1 MDDTKSM
8 DYGTMCELMELSALI
23 NSTLDGREIRTRAM
37 EAAKRLVGAETASLL
52 LVDQEKKELFFEVA
66 LGEKG
71 TLLKE
76 IRLKF
81 GQGIAGWV
89 AVNGEPLIVGN
100 VYDDPRFYREADEKS
115 SFVTRDMI
123 CVPVRFRE
131 RILGVLEVINKREG
145 KFGEDDLRILVALSN
160 QVAIAV
166 ENSNLYA
173 RLREA
178 FFGTALSLADSL
190 EKRDP
195 YTGGHTKRVRDYS
208 VAIGRMLR
216 LDSGKL
222 ETLTLAAIL
231 HDIGKIGVRD
241 NVLLKEGKLDE
252 EEFASMV
259 RHSLYGAD
267 ILRHV
272 KGLEEVLAGVR
283 GHHEMYDGS
292 GYPDRLRGNEI
303 PLAARI
309 IAVADTFD
317 AMTTDRPYRK
327 ALLFDEAFAELRRFS
342 GRQFDPEVVAAFI
355 RAHGEGIV

>member
-1 MDDTKSM
+1 
-8 DYGTMCELMELSALI
+8 
-23 NSTLDGREIRTRAM
+23 
-37 EAAKRLVGAETASLL
+37 
-52 LVDQEKKELFFEVA
+52 
-66 LGEKG
+66 
-71 TLLKE
+71 
-76 IRLKF
+76 
-81 GQGIAGWV
+81 
-89 AVNGEPLIVGN
+89 
-100 VYDDPRFYREADEKS
+100 
-115 SFVTRDMI
+115 MI

-145 KFGEDDLRILVALSN
+145 NFGEDDLRVLIALSN

-166 ENSNLYA
+166 ENSNLYE

-208 VAIGRMLR
+208 TAIGRMLR
-216 LDSGKL
+216 LDGGKM

-241 NVLLKEGKLDE
+241 NVLLKEGKLTED
-252 EEFASMV
+252 EFASMV

-272 KGLEEVLAGVR
+272 KGLEDVLAGVR

-292 GYPDRLRGNEI
+292 GYPDRLCGEDI

-327 ALLFDEAFAELRRFS
+327 ALSFEEAFAELRRCS
-342 GRQFDPEVVAAFI
+342 GRQFDPKVVAAFI
-355 RAHGEGIV
+355 CAHGEGIV

>member
-1 MDDTKSM
+1 MKNMESGRL
-8 DYGTMCELMELSALI
+8 YELMELSALI

-37 EAAKRLVGAETASLL
+37 EAAKRLVNAETASLL
-52 LVDQEKKELFFEVA
+52 LVDQETQELFFEVA
-66 LGEKG
+66 LGEQG
-71 TLLKE
+71 SLLKE

-89 AVNGEPLIVGN
+89 ALNGEPLIIGDA
-100 VYDDPRFYREADEKS
+100 YADPRFYRNADEKS

-145 KFGEDDLRILVALSN
+145 RFGDDDLRLLLALSN

-166 ENSNLYA
+166 ENSNLYE

-195 YTGGHTKRVRDYS
+195 YTGGHTQRVRHYS
-208 VAIGRMLR
+208 VAIGGLLG
-216 LDSGKL
+216 LDRA
-222 ETLTLAAIL
+222 EMEILTLAAIL

-252 EEFASMV
+252 DEFDSMV
-259 RHSLYGAD
+259 RHSRYGAE
-267 ILRHV
+267 ILAHV
-272 KGLEEVLAGVR
+272 KGLQPVMAGVK
-283 GHHEMYDGS
+283 GHHEKYDGS
-292 GYPDRLRGNEI
+292 GYPDRLAGDEI

-309 IAVADTFD
+309 IAVADSFD
-317 AMTTDRPYRK
+317 AMTTDRPYSK
-327 ALLFDEAFAELRRFS
+327 ALTFEEALAELRCCS
-342 GRQFDPEVVAAFI
+342 GRQFDPDVVRAFI
-355 RAHGEGIV
+355 RAREEGIV